1 MPVGARAS
9 ARATYDSR
17 GRRGS
22 LEYSRFQP
30 DEIDTF
36 GVRGAIGRAD
46 EGYNVAGELSYNAN
60 RFGAVIEHSLIT
72 DTAGALRTQETALS
86 MHTQFALAGD
96 RLAFGRPVGPRFAIV
111 SAHSSLDESHVNVRQ
126 GPGRLKPQAR
136 SDALGPALAP
146 AGNSYTASELRL
158 DADNLPAGYDLGEA
172 QYVVKPAPAAGYKIT
187 IGSDASR
194 VIIGTAVGD
203 DGAPISLQGGTL
215 RLLGDAKFAPVLVF
229 TNRAGRFAGNGL
241 KPGHY
246 ALTLGDD
253 DQFHATVDVP
263 AKANGVVMLGSVRV
277 KEEKR

>member
-1 MPVGARAS
+1 
-9 ARATYDSR
+9 
-17 GRRGS
+17 
-22 LEYSRFQP
+22 
-30 DEIDTF
+30 
-36 GVRGAIGRAD
+36 
-46 EGYNVAGELSYNAN
+46 
-60 RFGAVIEHSLIT
+60 
-72 DTAGALRTQETALS
+72 

-203 DGAPISLQGGTL
+203 NGAPISLQGGTL

-229 TNRAGRFAGNGL
+229 TNRAGRIAGNGL